1 MRITLKSAMRC
12 YACIILFMEKL
23 RDYAHIVAEAR
34 RGQLVFPT
42 SVNAALRLQQALADP
57 DCHVEDAI
65 RKVLA
70 EPVLAARAVALANSA
85 VFSRLGG
92 PVVTSARGAVARVGY
107 RNLYSLAAAMVVR
120 QFGARIRD
128 PQLRQQ
134 ADQLWQHCAHVAA
147 LAHLLARHLT
157 RVDPD
162 TALFAGIMHEVG
174 GFYLLSRADDM
185 PGLLD
190 DPDAPMGALHE
201 IVTRE
206 LLGKLLVPEP
216 VAVALSSLRGAAI
229 SIPPA
234 GLRDTLVLAKRL
246 APVRSPLPM
255 SDDAVLARTA
265 AVDAYLMGNTLLDDI
280 LLESADEARSMSAA
294 LLV

>member
-1 MRITLKSAMRC
+1 
-12 YACIILFMEKL
+12 MEKL
-23 RDYAHIVAEAR
+23 RDYAQIVTEAR

-42 SVNAALRLQQALADP
+42 SVNAALQLQQALADP

-92 PVVTSARGAVARVGY
+92 PVVTSARGAVVRVGY

-128 PQLRQQ
+128 PQLRYQ
-134 ADQLWQHCAHVAA
+134 ADQLWKHCAHVAS
-147 LAHLLARHLT
+147 LAHLLGRHLT

-174 GFYLLSRADDM
+174 GFYLLSRADDL
-185 PGLLD
+185 PGLLED
-190 DPDAPMGALHE
+190 TDASIGALHE

-206 LLGKLLVPEP
+206 LLSKLMVPEP
-216 VAVALSSLRGAAI
+216 VAVAIASLRGGAI
-229 SIPPA
+229 SIPPS
-234 GLRDTLVLAKRL
+234 GLRDTLLLAKRL
-246 APVRSPLPM
+246 APLRSPLPLA
-255 SDDAVLARTA
+255 DDTVLARAA
-265 AVDAYLMGNTLLDDI
+265 AVDAYLVGNTQIDEI
-280 LLESADEARSMSAA
+280 LLESAEEARSMSAA